1 MSGGSG
7 QARIESNGQ
16 APLEVGMSLR
26 AHKRTALTLLMLFCL
41 ILSAAH
47 ARSHDVKV
55 PAWARYVKS
64 LPRYRPHRRVS
75 GTIRSWGH
83 GFLRVMMRDW
93 EQGFRRFQ
101 PQVRFRDDLLSS
113 GAAMAGLYT
122 GRANLGVLARE
133 IVPME
138 AAAYR
143 KVAGQ
148 KPFPVTVL
156 TGSYSDPDKIMALG
170 VFVNRDNPLARLD
183 FRQLDAI
190 FGAQR
195 LRGEP
200 HDIRTWGEL
209 GLTGAWKNRP
219 IHPYSG
225 PATDEAPWFY
235 FSQTVMRGSTLW
247 NCALKQLGGAGGPGG
262 KRLSGYQRA
271 VDAVAADPDGIALTS
286 AGYGNPN
293 AKLLAIAV
301 HPAGPYIEPTLAN
314 VADRSYPLSRAV
326 KFYINDGPKIPP
338 NPAVVEFL
346 RYILSRQGQ
355 EQVLREG
362 SFLPLTPSIVA
373 AQLKKLPATP

>member
-1 MSGGSG
+1 MNGRSG
-7 QARIESNGQ
+7 QAD
-16 APLEVGMSLR
+16 MSER
-26 AHKRTALTLLMLFCL
+26 ARLQLSPRRAALVMLSCL
-41 ILSAAH
+41 CLPAAQ
-47 ARSHDVKV
+47 ARSPEVNV
-55 PAWARYVKS
+55 PPWARYVKS
-64 LPRYRPHRRVS
+64 LPRYQPRRQVS

-83 GFLRVMMRDW
+83 GFLKVMMHDW
-93 EQGFRRFQ
+93 ERGFHRFQ
-101 PQVRFRDDLLSS
+101 PHVSFKDDLLSS

-122 GRANLGVLARE
+122 HRANLGVLARE

-156 TGSYSDPDKIMALG
+156 TGAYADPDKIMALG

-190 FGAQR
+190 FGAR
-195 LRGEP
+195 PLRGEA
-200 HDIRTWGEL
+200 HSIRTWGEL
-209 GLTGAWKNRP
+209 GLKGAWRNRT

-225 PATDEAPWFY
+225 PSTDEAPWFY

-247 NCALKQLGGAGGPGG
+247 NCALQQLGGAEGPGG
-262 KRLSGYQRA
+262 KRINGYQRA
-271 VDAVAADPDGIALTS
+271 VDSVAADPDGIALTS
-286 AGYGNPN
+286 AGYRNAD
-293 AKLLAIAV
+293 AKLIAIAV

-326 KFYINDGPKIPP
+326 KFYINDGPRIPP
-338 NPAVVEFL
+338 DPVVVEFL

-362 SFLPLTPSIVA
+362 SFLPLTPAIVA
-373 AQLKKLPATP
+373 AQLKKLPATL